1 MKSIWDEINAEIA
14 KNEHEKGREE
24 GIGIGRKEGIGI
36 GRKEGIGIGRKEGI
50 GIGRLETLK
59 ESAANM
65 RAEGLNDETIA
76 RYLRGDVADV
86 KIWLDSEKE

>member
-36 GRKEGIGIGRKEGI
+36 GRKEG
-50 GIGRLETLK
+50 RLETLK
-59 ESAANM
+59 ENAANM

-76 RYLRGDVADV
+76 RYLRVDVADV
-86 KIWLDSEKE
+86 RIWLNSEEE

>member
-14 KNEHEKGREE
+14 KNEHEKGRE
-24 GIGIGRKEGIGI
+24 
-36 GRKEGIGIGRKEGI
+36 EGIGIGRKEGI

>member
-36 GRKEGIGIGRKEGI
+36 GRKEGIGIGR
-50 GIGRLETLK
+50 LETLK
-59 ESAANM
+59 ENAANM

-76 RYLRGDVADV
+76 RYLRVDVADV
-86 KIWLDSEKE
+86 RIWLNSEEE

>member
-14 KNEHEKGREE
+14 KNEHEKGRE
-24 GIGIGRKEGIGI
+24 
-36 GRKEGIGIGRKEGI
+36 EGI

-76 RYLRGDVADV
+76 RYLRVDVADV
-86 KIWLDSEKE
+86 RIWLNSEEE